1 MIKKEILNQMSENER
16 RTLILNLSK
25 LYFAVKDYFHYGLE
39 DDLDDIEKVGRPV
52 LNHLKNIIQ

>member
-16 RTLILNLSK
+16 RQFIFNLNLLLISVRI
-25 LYFAVKDYFHYGLE
+25 YFRYELDEV
-39 DDLDDIEKVGRPV
+39 LDDIDLIGRPI